1 MRYLRDTYNSSSE
14 EPLLFST
21 AFTKQKLLP
30 IKHFL
35 LLQLLRT
42 LRSVVKHV
50 FKKCI
55 YAFNDEAYD
64 LANSFDMTK
73 ILEYQNY
80 VELTK
85 LFHLAKERY
94 NLLLKYFFL
103 KKSIRLTNLNEN
115 HSYFPSPPKSPW
127 DLGLLEDV
135 EVMLAE
141 DPYGFPPPPARPLS
155 PPAAPPEEVA
165 ACMIGLLG
173 HFDHHFLRLLT

>member
-1 MRYLRDTYNSSSE
+1 MIQFWYFTSFLRLRMFMRYLRDTYNSSSE

-103 KKSIRLTNLNEN
+103 KEIDSPDQFEWKS
-115 HSYFPSPPKSPW
+115 
-127 DLGLLEDV
+127 LL
-135 EVMLAE
+135 
-141 DPYGFPPPPARPLS
+141 LS
-155 PPAAPPEEVA
+155 VSA
-165 ACMIGLLG
+165 
-173 HFDHHFLRLLT
+173 

>member
-1 MRYLRDTYNSSSE
+1 MIQIWYFTSFLRLRMFMRYLRDTYNSSSE

-73 ILEYQNY
+73 ILEYQNH

-103 KKSIRLTNLNEN
+103 KKID
-115 HSYFPSPPKSPW
+115 SP
-127 DLGLLEDV
+127 DQFE
-135 EVMLAE
+135 
-141 DPYGFPPPPARPLS
+141 
-155 PPAAPPEEVA
+155 
-165 ACMIGLLG
+165 
-173 HFDHHFLRLLT
+173 